1 MQKKN
6 KNKGFTLVELMIVIA
21 ILAILAAIVIF
32 ALNPAELFK
41 RARDSQRMSDLR
53 VLSSAI
59 SYYLADSPTPILDG
73 DTNTK
78 CVGGA
83 GSVTIFSTATVPTAI
98 PSSVNTFTAWTNTTS
113 RDVGGAGWVKINFN
127 STGSAP
133 IGQLPFDPSNSG
145 SGVLGTM
152 YTFACTTSLNY
163 EINTRLESTSYASR
177 MTADGGDAAHVYEV
191 GTSLQILPTTTTNYF
206 PTS

>member
-59 SYYLADSPTPILDG
+59 SYYLADSSTPVLDG
-73 DTNTK
+73 AANAK

-83 GSVTIFSTATVPTAI
+83 GSITVFSTATAPA
-98 PSSVNTFTAWTNTTS
+98 PLPDGFT
-113 RDVGGAGWVKINFN
+113 V
-127 STGSAP
+127 
-133 IGQLPFDPSNSG
+133 
-145 SGVLGTM
+145 
-152 YTFACTTSLNY
+152 
-163 EINTRLESTSYASR
+163 
-177 MTADGGDAAHVYEV
+177 
-191 GTSLQILPTTTTNYF
+191 
-206 PTS
+206 